1 MNTKVIGIGL
11 LVLLGVGAV
20 AFLGKGKVETEI
32 NDKVFTQIKALE
44 SKFKGDGTITL
55 KKEDVQCEVT
65 SSINCI
71 IKNIVVDNKLSTT
84 KMDKVIITN
93 IKAIADFDTA
103 IKSLKDNK
111 KVSIKNNIGLEIQ
124 GLTMVGKQ
132 GIKELQDVKF
142 DKIIINADLDITDN
156 ISNNIEASIKT
167 EGVIVTKFDK
177 KQKMP
182 NADISLKNSKSGT
195 TISFSN
201 ENFAVKANTK
211 EDLTDF
217 TNTLSIQQKMSDIN
231 KINATLSFNK
241 PLLEMEKTFLEL
253 VENNGLSPQ
262 MLEGIK
268 KQMDMVNKTIA
279 NKEVFVPNTRK
290 TFPQYTKMIG
300 QAGFS
305 LKNKDAD
312 LEKLLSYI
320 VGDTKLITISLSQK
334 AIEIK

>member
-20 AFLGKGKVETEI
+20 VFLGKGKVETKI

-55 KKEDVQCEVT
+55 KKEDIQCEVT
-65 SSINCI
+65 SSINCV

-132 GIKELQDVKF
+132 NIKELQDVKF

-182 NADISLKNSKSGT
+182 NANISLKNSKSGT
-195 TISFSN
+195 DISFSN

-253 VENNGLSPQ
+253 VENNGLSPK

-268 KQMDMVNKTIA
+268 KQMDVVNKTIA

-290 TFPQYTKMIG
+290 TFPQYTKMVG